1 VTAVGG
7 DWSAA
12 WSEALDALELDVEE
26 AEALLRANAVT
37 ELPAPTPWA
46 RPQMGPLPDAL
57 RPRAAAL
64 LDRQLAVADAITR
77 TIVGNHQ
84 QQALLGR
91 IESGDD
97 GGGRPAYVDRS
108 C

>member
-1 VTAVGG
+1 MTAAGG

-26 AEALLRANAVT
+26 AEALLRSNAVG
-37 ELPAPTPWA
+37 ELSTPAAWS
-46 RPQMGPLPDAL
+46 RPQLGPLPEAL

-64 LDRQLAVADAITR
+64 LQRQLDAADAMSRAIL
-77 TIVGNHQ
+77 GNRR

-97 GGGRPAYVDRS
+97 GGRPAYVDRS